1 MKRDE
6 PIDRWTFGGM
16 VQNIWTS
23 LKASGMGGI
32 CCGVCFT
39 LSMYEKGNVQYHLGA
54 RSVKTPTTNCYPKKN
69 HRSASFSSGSKHD
82 LLASV
87 INALP

>member
-32 CCGVCFT
+32 CCAFVSCYQCMKKVMCNITWEHDQLKLLLQTVTQKRIIEVLLFRV
-39 LSMYEKGNVQYHLGA
+39 VQN
-54 RSVKTPTTNCYPKKN
+54 TTCL
-69 HRSASFSSGSKHD
+69 R
-82 LLASV
+82 V
-87 INALP
+87 